1 MKFPRALQL
10 GMIASIALVTACA
23 LPACSAPKRDASN
36 VRVYPQNVARGE
48 TLDVQVFRDGRM
60 MTATNTSTRVFGE
73 STLWVNKRFGHP
85 LAEWKPGETISLDLN
100 TFYDEFG
107 EEFRGGGFFARET
120 PEDIVLV
127 EVQTQGA
134 TGQEMV
140 GLVTVAGPARKQ

>member
-1 MKFPRALQL
+1 
-10 GMIASIALVTACA
+10 
-23 LPACSAPKRDASN
+23 
-36 VRVYPQNVARGE
+36 
-48 TLDVQVFRDGRM
+48 
-60 MTATNTSTRVFGE
+60 
-73 STLWVNKRFGHP
+73 P